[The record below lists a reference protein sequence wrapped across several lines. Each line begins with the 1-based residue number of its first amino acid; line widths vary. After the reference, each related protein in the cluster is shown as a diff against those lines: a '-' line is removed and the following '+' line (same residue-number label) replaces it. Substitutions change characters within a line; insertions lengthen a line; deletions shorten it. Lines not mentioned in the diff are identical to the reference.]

1 MFSIFKSDPTKK
13 LRKEYD
19 AKLEQGMQAQR
30 KGDIK
35 SYAMLSEEAEKI
47 WSEIEALEAKKAKWI
62 RIKRVCPFQKQVGAF
77 SNYSS
82 PPFYSSL
89 PQKTYLYNSLTQT
102 IVFKVVTYITVAIF

>member
-62 RIKRVCPFQKQVGAF
+62 RIKRVYPFQKQVDAF
-77 SNYSS
+77 S
-82 PPFYSSL
+82 
-89 PQKTYLYNSLTQT
+89 K
-102 IVFKVVTYITVAIF
+102 